1 MTFPTMTPST
11 LFSTILATSVAT
23 ASVAT
28 TFGSSPAT
36 ADDTAGAAQQR
47 MAETAAKTEAA
58 YLIGPSVASKLGCEI
73 VWQSTVALPPGIGLK
88 LVSATPAAT
97 LALNERNEVTFLRS
111 ATGDSAWTASAALA
125 IDHVDAMGV
134 LDDRFGDRGGHVA
147 IFTDTQLYLLDET
160 NGELAKKSSY
170 RHAPSTLPVL
180 ANEYVIFG
188 SRNGQLVFVNAHT
201 GFLFRSSVVDP
212 VSRAPGSIAARPAT
226 NGGVVVVGSSTG
238 TVAAYDSSSAQSI
251 WRRELLA
258 GVVASPAISG
268 NTVFVACEDQYLYAF
283 DLGNGDTLWK
293 YFTQTPLRTAPFVA
307 GNMVLQE
314 IPGEGLVAFTANP
327 EGQIGGEVRW
337 KKTGIDGKP
346 ISTAVS
352 AGRDSVVFWCPKHRR
367 VSYVDLLKGD
377 IIAQVDL
384 PKVQHLEADRLDV
397 GGFVAWSA
405 DGRIERLAPVK
416 TAPVAVAPASA
427 PAAPTTEASTDA
439 GSEESASNG

>member
-1 MTFPTMTPST
+1 MTLSTMTTST
-11 LFSTILATSVAT
+11 LFSTILATSVA
-23 ASVAT
+23 AAILS
-28 TFGSSPAT
+28 SSPAM

-73 VWQSTVALPPGIGLK
+73 VWQSTVVLPPGIDLK

-97 LALNERNEVTFLRS
+97 LALNGRNEVTFLRS
-111 ATGDSAWTASAALA
+111 ANGDSAWTASAALA

-134 LDDRFGDRGGHVA
+134 LDDRFGDRGGRVA
-147 IFTDTQLYLLDET
+147 IFTDTQLYLLNET
-160 NGELAKKSSY
+160 DGELAKKSSY

-180 ANEYVIFG
+180 ANEFVIFG

-201 GFLFRSSVVDP
+201 GFLYRSSVVDP
-212 VSRAPGSIAARPAT
+212 VSRAPSPIAARPAT
-226 NGGVVVVGSSTG
+226 DGAVVVVGSSTG
-238 TVAAYDSSSAQSI
+238 TIAAYSTSSAQSI

-258 GVVASPAISG
+258 GIVASPAISG
-268 NTVFVACEDQYLYAF
+268 NTVFVASEDQYLYAL

-293 YFTQTPLRTAPFVA
+293 YFTQTPLRTPPFVA
-307 GNMVLQE
+307 GEMVLQE

-327 EGQIGGEVRW
+327 EGQVGGQVRW

-346 ISTAVS
+346 ISTAMS
-352 AGRDSVVFWCPKHRR
+352 AGRESVVFWCPKHRR

-416 TAPVAVAPASA
+416 SAPVAAAANAPADATSSESKSA
-427 PAAPTTEASTDA
+427 TSD
-439 GSEESASNG
+439 ESASNG